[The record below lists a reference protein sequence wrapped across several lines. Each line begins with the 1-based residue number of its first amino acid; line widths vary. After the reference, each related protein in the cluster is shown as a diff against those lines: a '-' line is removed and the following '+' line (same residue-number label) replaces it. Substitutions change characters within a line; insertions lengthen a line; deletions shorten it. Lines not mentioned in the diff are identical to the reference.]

1 MPTSWGSST
10 GCLPAPPPSLAGLG
24 AWVAVLCLLGP
35 YFLLEPHLLRPWLG
49 RGLALA
55 QSTE

>member
-1 MPTSWGSST
+1 MATSWGSST
-10 GCLPAPPPSLAGLG
+10 GACLPPPLSLEDLSS
-24 AWVAVLCLLGP
+24 WVGVLCLLGP